1 MVGIYNKIKNGL
13 NWLKGKALKYV
24 APAIGKPG
32 GFAQSDFVQG
42 VSGFAQPILN
52 SFVPGLGTGINK
64 GLEWL
69 GSAGDV
75 ANGLADDYK
84 QQGDNFGFSDMY
96 KNVTS
101 GKYTKSKKK
110 KVPEG
115 IKLSQ
120 RPDQLNDRIELK
132 SDMLALMPP
141 EDDGEADVV
150 YGNVEEVD

>member
-24 APAIGKPG
+24 APAIGKLG
-32 GFAQSDFVQG
+32 NFAQSDFVQG

-52 SFVPGLGTGINK
+52 TFVPGLGTGVSK

-69 GSAGDV
+69 GGAGDI
-75 ANGLADDYK
+75 ANGLAEDYQK
-84 QQGDNFGFSDMY
+84 QGDSFGFGDMY

-101 GKYTKSKKK
+101 GKYTKSRKT
-110 KVPEG
+110 KVPNG

-132 SDMLALMPP
+132 SDLKALMPA
-141 EDDGEADVV
+141 EDDGDIV
-150 YGNVEEVD
+150 YGQVEELE

>member
-24 APAIGKPG
+24 APAIGKLG
-32 GFAQSDFVQG
+32 DFAQSDFVQG
-42 VSGFAQPILN
+42 VSGFAQPILDT
-52 SFVPGLGTGINK
+52 FVPGLGSGINK
-64 GLEWL
+64 GLNWL
-69 GSAGDV
+69 GGAGDV
-75 ANGLADDYK
+75 ASGLAEDYAK
-84 QQGDNFGFSDMY
+84 QGDNLGFGDMY
-96 KNVTS
+96 KNITS

-110 KVPEG
+110 KVPDG
-115 IKLSQ
+115 INLSQ

-141 EDDGEADVV
+141 DDSGEGEIV